1 MRKLFPLAAFL
12 TLALSACGTTNTP
25 PVVTATAPSVVQRSQ
40 VAVTGTATDS
50 DGTIATVTVQTS
62 SGTSQAT
69 LSGDTYSAIV
79 SLKAGENTVTITASD
94 NKGATNTTTTKV
106 YLGRQVGAGGA
117 HSGALKNGVF
127 YGWGRNNFGQTGF
140 GKTTTIKDNTDHPIV
155 PTKMTTP
162 VPFVSLAFSQ
172 NQSSALA
179 AGGALYT
186 WGDDGNGQLGR
197 GDTGRAGCGTL
208 TTSTGSVPNT
218 NNCRLDMGKVEGLPA
233 IAQVSMGY
241 DHTLALAEDGTVWAF
256 GLNSSGQLGNGT
268 NVNSSTP
275 VQVKWGATAPGKVV
289 QVLASAAS
297 SYALDDKGQVW
308 GWGRNMYGNLG
319 QGTVS
324 DSKTVTSTP
333 ILVPM
338 PAGVSITEIAAGRDH
353 VLALTTEGKVYA
365 WGLNATSQVGYNG
378 AKFKG
383 TADAWPGNV
392 TSPRLLPTTENMKAT
407 NVYAN
412 GNTSYLRLADGSLRA
427 WGMYGV
433 TEGASS
439 GTTYSNLDEPSDQ
452 VPTLKNITD
461 LATGGLHQVAFRN
474 DGQLFTWGWSF
485 EGSLGG
491 GATTNNAWMYNTPL
505 SLTLP

>member
-1 MRKLFPLAAFL
+1 MRQMFPLAALL
-12 TLALSACGTTNTP
+12 TLALCACGPTNTP
-25 PVVTATAPSVVQRSQ
+25 PTLTVTAPAVVQRTG
-40 VAVTGTATDS
+40 VTITGTALDS
-50 DGTIATVTVQTS
+50 GSVKTVTAQTVGGS
-62 SGTSQAT
+62 TTAT
-69 LSGDTYSAIV
+69 LTGNAYSAVV
-79 SLKAGENTVTITASD
+79 SLKAGENTVTVTATD
-94 NKGATNTTTTKV
+94 HHGASTTSTVKV
-106 YLGRQVGAGGA
+106 YLGRQVAAGGA
-117 HSGALKNGVF
+117 HSGALKAGTL
-127 YGWGRNNFGQTGF
+127 YGWGRNNFGQTGL
-140 GKTTTIKDNTDHPIV
+140 GKTTTIKDNTDHPMSPI
-155 PTKMTTP
+155 KMNTP
-162 VPFVSLAFSQ
+162 VSFVALAFSQ
-172 NQSSALA
+172 NHSSALA

-197 GDTGRAGCGTL
+197 GDAGRSGCGTN
-208 TTSTGSVPNT
+208 GK

-268 NVNSSTP
+268 STSSSQP
-275 VQVKWGATAPGKVV
+275 VQVKWGAASPGKVV

-308 GWGRNMYGNLG
+308 GWGRNQYGNLG
-319 QGTVS
+319 QGTTSKEGQVS
-324 DSKTVTSTP
+324 P
-333 ILVPM
+333 ILIPV
-338 PAGVSITEIAAGRDH
+338 PAGVSINEIAAGRDH
-353 VLALTTEGKVYA
+353 VLALTTDGKVYT

-383 TADAWPGNV
+383 TPDAWPANV
-392 TSPRLLPTTENMKAT
+392 TSPRLLPTTENLNVA

-412 GNTSYLRLADGSLRA
+412 GNTSYLRLPDGSLRA

-439 GTTYSNLDEPSDQ
+439 GTTYSNLDEPGDV
-452 VPTLKNITD
+452 VPSLKNISD
-461 LATGGLHQVAFRN
+461 LAAGGLHQVAYRN
-474 DGQLFTWGWSF
+474 DGQLFSWGWSF

-491 GATTNNAWMYNTPL
+491 GTTTANAWMYNTPL